1 MAGLEAD
8 TSSYKQPLPVGPLE
22 TAKNVAATRS
32 AIQGNISN
40 DISIDKQKLE
50 LMNTQF
56 TLMNQELSTMI
67 DDPSMT
73 KEKAAQKLNNFATT
87 LKMPP
92 EAVNHMMQELQAA
105 PSVKAF
111 SENALR
117 RGMSVQERINQQYGT
132 AGSMSNGATDYQGVQ
147 QPASKGGGFVP
158 ATQSAIQPPPTQQNV
173 DTRRN
178 LPTGQPNPD
187 YLQPGIVGAAAAPG
201 FVPVPQARPN
211 TLPVQPLTSGP
222 TGPTVRRTDMEP
234 ASVTSRIDAA
244 FPQRIATGAAPGVA
258 GAIAQVGEQSGK
270 DYSSDLTKAKNFQS
284 DLYPSQRV
292 LEIVKNQGEKAFGP
306 GTEGLNSL
314 KSALVTWLP
323 NVDQKTI
330 DSVSDYEQAKKYLV
344 QAARS
349 NGSTGTND
357 QLAAAFEAN
366 PNVKMSGAT
375 IENVVKS
382 NIALRKMQHAQTL
395 LFGQQN
401 LPPSEY
407 SQWISKNQNALD
419 PRAFGFDIM
428 DDNAKAKLLES
439 MASKDKSGNWI
450 AKKGKDK
457 EFQKFEQSLSFA
469 NDAGL
474 IEPPG
479 RR

>member
-8 TSSYKQPLPVGPLE
+8 VSSYKQSLPVSPLAMARE
-22 TAKNVAATRS
+22 AAQTRS
-32 AIQGNISN
+32 AVQQNISN
-40 DISIDKQKLE
+40 DINIDKQKLDLLSQQFGIMNNE
-50 LMNTQF
+50 LANLIDSGATKQQAAERLSRISK
-56 TLMNQELSTMI
+56 TLNL
-67 DDPSMT
+67 PPV
-73 KEKAAQKLNNFATT
+73 AT
-87 LKMPP
+87 
-92 EAVNHMMQELQAA
+92 NHMMEELNAA
-105 PSVKAF
+105 PDVKTFATF
-111 SENALR
+111 AIR
-117 RGMSVQERINQQYGT
+117 RGMDTMQKYGVQLGTPETQQDN
-132 AGSMSNGATDYQGVQ
+132 ANVYQGVRQ
-147 QPASKGGGFVP
+147 SPEKGGGFVP
-158 ATQSAIQPPPTQQNV
+158 ATQMAVQPPPTQPNV
-173 DTRRN
+173 DTRRT
-178 LPTGQPNPD
+178 LPTGAPNPD
-187 YLQPGIVGAAAAPG
+187 YLQPGIVGAAAPSG
-201 FVPVPQARPN
+201 VTPVPRARPS
-211 TLPVQPLTSGP
+211 LPVAKPAVSGP
-222 TGPTVRRTDMEP
+222 TGPTIRRTDLEP
-234 ASVTSRIDAA
+234 ASVTDRIDAA

-270 DYSSDLTKAKNFQS
+270 DYASDLTRAKSFQA

-292 LEIVKNQGEKAFGP
+292 LDIVKNQGEKAFGP
-306 GTEGLNSL
+306 GTEALNSL

-407 SQWISKNQNALD
+407 SQWISKNQNALN
-419 PRAFGFDIM
+419 PVAFGFDQM
-428 DDNAKAKLLES
+428 DANAKNKYLES
-439 MASKDKSGNWI
+439 MATKDKSGNWI
-450 AKKGKDK
+450 AKKGKEK

>member
-8 TSSYKQPLPVGPLE
+8 TSSYGKALPVSPLDM
-22 TAKNVAATRS
+22 ARNIAQTRS

-40 DISIDKQKLE
+40 DISIDKQKLDLMSTQFG
-50 LMNTQF
+50 LMNNELANLIDSGATKQQAAERLTRF
-56 TLMNQELSTMI
+56 SKTLNL
-67 DDPSMT
+67 
-73 KEKAAQKLNNFATT
+73 
-87 LKMPP
+87 PP
-92 EAVNHMMQELQAA
+92 VAVNHMMEELNQA
-105 PSVKAF
+105 PDVKTFAQF
-111 SENALR
+111 AIR
-117 RGMSVQERINQQYGT
+117 RGMDTMQKY
-132 AGSMSNGATDYQGVQ
+132 GVQ
-147 QPASKGGGFVP
+147 LGTPETQQDSANVYHGTRQSAEKGGGFVP
-158 ATQSAIQPPPTQQNV
+158 ATQMAVQPPPTQPNV
-173 DTRRN
+173 DTRRT

-187 YLQPGIVGAAAAPG
+187 YLQPGIVGASAPPG
-201 FVPVPQARPN
+201 VMPVPRARPS
-211 TLPVQPLTSGP
+211 LPVERPVSGP
-222 TGPTVRRTDMEP
+222 TGPTVRRTDLEP
-234 ASVTSRIDAA
+234 ATPTDRIDAA

-270 DYSSDLTKAKNFQS
+270 DYATDLTRAKNFQS

-349 NGSTGTND
+349 AGNTGTND

-407 SQWISKNQNALD
+407 SQWISKNQNVLD
-419 PRAFGFDIM
+419 PRAFGFDMM
-428 DDNAKAKLLES
+428 DNNAKSKMLET
-439 MASKDKSGNWI
+439 MATKDRSGNWI
-450 AKKGKDK
+450 AKKGKEKD
-457 EFQKFEQSLSFA
+457 FQKFEQSLSFA